1 MARVKIILPSSN
13 PMLNDY
19 GGCGNCNTSLIESSG
34 KWIIVDPGL
43 WPVGM
48 RGYLHYALKK
58 EGLEPDDIDIV
69 INTHLHYDH
78 SDNNIFFRGK
88 PLYLHEIDCNNAD
101 TLMMQDL
108 WPDGRYKPEKY
119 TIPVK
124 VPERTGFLIGALEL
138 NRVSGTFQLTEDVRL
153 IETPGHTPGSM
164 SVIVDTSLGTV
175 AIIGDLAIRR
185 QDYIEK
191 RTPIFVRDRQ
201 AIMESHEKIT
211 KLNPVAVIPGHD
223 LPIWDLGRFPV
234 PMKNFELT
242 EWFPE

>member
-1 MARVKIILPSSN
+1 MGVW
-13 PMLNDY
+13 Y
-19 GGCGNCNTSLIESSG
+19 
-34 KWIIVDPGL
+34 
-43 WPVGM
+43 
-48 RGYLHYALKK
+48 
-58 EGLEPDDIDIV
+58 
-69 INTHLHYDH
+69 
-78 SDNNIFFRGK
+78 
-88 PLYLHEIDCNNAD
+88 
-101 TLMMQDL
+101 
-108 WPDGRYKPEKY
+108 PE
-119 TIPVK
+119 
-124 VPERTGFLIGALEL
+124 
-138 NRVSGTFQLTEDVRL
+138 RVSGTFQLTDDVKL

-191 RTPIFVRDRQ
+191 RTPIYVRDRK

-242 EWFPE
+242 GNLEVVLKVVKGDCERVSHAERSTKEGLERRGKTKTKE